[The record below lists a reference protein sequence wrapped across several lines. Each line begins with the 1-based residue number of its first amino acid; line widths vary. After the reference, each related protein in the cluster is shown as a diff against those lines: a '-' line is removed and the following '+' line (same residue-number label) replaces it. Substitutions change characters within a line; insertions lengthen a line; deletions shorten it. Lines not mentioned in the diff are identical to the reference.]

1 MNLLLDTCVLS
12 EFASKQPNEGLIN
25 WLEQQLEERL
35 YISTITS
42 GELKCG
48 TERLPASQRR
58 ERLEQWLTSDVFER
72 FSGRML
78 VIDTLVMLQWGA
90 LRAQLERAGRPMPAV
105 DALIAAT
112 VLAHNMQLVTRNV
125 QDFAS
130 AGVQLI
136 NPWQESNSS
145 S

>member
-1 MNLLLDTCVLS
+1 
-12 EFASKQPNEGLIN
+12 
-25 WLEQQLEERL
+25 
-35 YISTITS
+35 
-42 GELKCG
+42 
-48 TERLPASQRR
+48 
-58 ERLEQWLTSDVFER
+58 
-72 FSGRML
+72 
-78 VIDTLVMLQWGA
+78 
-90 LRAQLERAGRPMPAV
+90 MPAV